1 MNWKDRQMKITPTIL
16 KWFSALLLLAA
27 LQFLGGCSS
36 PPPPIADT
44 YPPLPA
50 PAAPD
55 TPIFLGSG
63 ASASAGSGVVTVD
76 AIDYTNRTC
85 LLGWPN
91 GRTIQFTVGP
101 EYVNFDRVKVGDSF
115 MTTLSKTYAAYLVKP
130 GVSPSSITNGVA
142 TTMPAGAQPGGVM
155 IRNVDYNAKILV
167 LNYGT
172 RRVVLQYGQN
182 QAQEVQVG
190 PGVNLQAL
198 HVNDNVFIHTTE
210 ALAIAVVPR

>member
-1 MNWKDRQMKITPTIL
+1 MKTKFIRTIL
-16 KWFSALLLLAA
+16 GGSLCLAA

-36 PPPPIADT
+36 PPQNLADT

-63 ASASAGSGVVTVD
+63 ASASAASGVVTVD

-91 GRTIQFTVGP
+91 GQTILFTVGP
-101 EYVNFDRVKVGDSF
+101 QYVNFDRVKVGDSF
-115 MTTLSKTYAAYLVKP
+115 MSTLSKTFAAYLVKP
-130 GVSPSSITNGVA
+130 GVAPGSITNYVA
-142 TTMPAGAQPGGVM
+142 NTMPPNSQPGGVM
-155 IRNVDYNAKILV
+155 IRNVDYNARILA
-167 LNYGT
+167 LNYAT

-182 QAQEVQVG
+182 QAQDVRVG
-190 PGVNLQAL
+190 PGINLQTM
-198 HVNDNVFIHTTE
+198 HVNDNVFIRTTE
-210 ALAIAVVPR
+210 AMAIAVVPP

>member
-1 MNWKDRQMKITPTIL
+1 MKVKNNILFTGAMACSLAMN
-16 KWFSALLLLAA
+16 LLTS
-27 LQFLGGCSS
+27 CSS

-63 ASASAGSGVVTVD
+63 ASASAASGIVRVA
-76 AIDYTNRTC
+76 AIDYTNRTV
-85 LLGWPN
+85 LLGRPN
-91 GRTIQFTVGP
+91 GETMLFTVGP
-101 EYVNFDRVKVGDSF
+101 EYVNFDRMKVGDSF
-115 MTTLSKTYAAYLVKP
+115 MTTMSKTFAAYLVKP
-130 GVSPSSITNGVA
+130 GVAPSSITNYV
-142 TTMPAGAQPGGVM
+142 TNTMPPNSQPGGVM

-167 LNYGT
+167 LNYAT

-190 PGVNLQAL
+190 PGVNLLAL
-198 HVNDNVFIHTTE
+198 HVNDNVFIRTTE
-210 ALAIAVVPR
+210 AIAIAVVPP